1 MLLLLK
7 YKQWQDAQRE
17 ALGDAWEDK
26 DDRVF
31 TTDTG
36 APMFPDAVTRWFT
49 SFVRSSE
56 LPKVTVHS
64 LRHTYAS
71 LMIADGVPL
80 VVVSHQLGHA
90 QASTTANIYAH
101 AIASAEAKAAQTFDK
116 FNDLVATGSVPPAV
130 KNIKAA
136 GE

>member
-1 MLLLLK
+1 M
-7 YKQWQDAQRE
+7 
-17 ALGDAWEDK
+17 GDAALQGSG
-26 DDRVF
+26 RLF

-36 APMFPDAVTRWFT
+36 KPMFPDAVTQWFT
-49 SFVRSSE
+49 KFAKRSG

-71 LMIADGVPL
+71 LMIADGTPL

-101 AIASAEAKAAQTFDK
+101 VIASAEARAAQTFDK
-116 FNDLVATGSVPPAV
+116 FDSLVVPGGGEPDGED
-130 KNIKAA
+130 KPRRNSRDRTKAIV
-136 GE
+136 